1 LNVEPE
7 TDDQTLRL
15 IAGYPSIAME
25 LERPKPIGRKRRR
38 VTQLL
43 LLVVACYFSYWFI
56 WPYVRMAHRL
66 GVVGMFTVPKS
77 QCLTQP
83 GFKPVDRSP
92 KRSPLLV
99 ADHLISY
106 AKGKVIFEVGTRN
119 GDILSCVNPHAKQA
133 YSAEIDPEYCVKL
146 EERGLTVL
154 CDDFRK
160 FSPSSLPGLPEGEVP
175 DVFFWWPMMA
185 DTQNE
190 EWMLH
195 IRDALWKQDLGA
207 GKRVIIA
214 FDHNWPRD
222 RLNLQ
227 YMWNKYGVD
236 MNGERHEVNY
246 AENRHWRASGTFTM
260 LHLKLDPP
268 RVGTGSIHASKGKF
282 GETGKVEA

>member
-1 LNVEPE
+1 
-7 TDDQTLRL
+7 
-15 IAGYPSIAME
+15 ME

-133 YSAEIDPEYCVKL
+133 YSAEIDP
-146 EERGLTVL
+146 
-154 CDDFRK
+154 
-160 FSPSSLPGLPEGEVP
+160 
-175 DVFFWWPMMA
+175 
-185 DTQNE
+185 
-190 EWMLH
+190 
-195 IRDALWKQDLGA
+195 
-207 GKRVIIA
+207 
-214 FDHNWPRD
+214 
-222 RLNLQ
+222 Q
-227 YMWNKYGVD
+227 Y
-236 MNGERHEVNY
+236 
-246 AENRHWRASGTFTM
+246 
-260 LHLKLDPP
+260 
-268 RVGTGSIHASKGKF
+268 
-282 GETGKVEA
+282 